1 MLNTGEI
8 LEKYLRGRM
17 SMTDLANI
25 LGISPQYISSVV
37 KNVKRP
43 SKNFLDKF
51 YMIFDVLDEDKKNI
65 ENYEE
70 FRRLPENFQKEYL
83 DLKIRENINL
93 DDKPEITKVPL
104 KAIVESGLG
113 NLNSLEKEEYI
124 NTTKAEY
131 INDES
136 FFIKIYSNELEP
148 EFKNKDLVLIDPKS
162 CADFYLLNNKLC
174 ILEYNEEI
182 FLKKIEYLKEIIIL
196 RCVSEKLNPIIITES
211 NIDKLKC
218 VGKVRQIIRYIE

>member
-8 LEKYLRGRM
+8 LEKHLKNRM

-25 LGISPQYISSVV
+25 LGITPQYISSVI

-51 YMIFDVLDEDKKNI
+51 YMIFNVLDEDKKNI
-65 ENYEE
+65 EDYEK

-83 DLKIRENINL
+83 ALKGRESIKLNST
-93 DDKPEITKVPL
+93 PEITRVPL
-104 KAIVESGLG
+104 KAIIESGLG

-124 NTTKAEY
+124 NTTRAEY
-131 INDES
+131 ITDES
-136 FFIKIYSNELEP
+136 FFIKIFSNELEP

-162 CADFYLLNNKLC
+162 CTDFNLLNNKLC
-174 ILEYNEEI
+174 ILEYNSEL
-182 FLKKIEYLKEIIIL
+182 FLRKVEYLKEVIIL
-196 RCVSEKLNPIIITES
+196 RCVNEKLNPIIITES
-211 NIDKLKC
+211 NINNLKC
-218 VGKVRQIIRYIE
+218 IGRVRQIIRYIE

>member
-65 ENYEE
+65 ENYEK

-83 DLKIRENINL
+83 ELKGRESIKLNSL
-93 DDKPEITKVPL
+93 PEITRVPL
-104 KAIVESGLG
+104 KAVVESGLG

-131 INDES
+131 ITDES

-162 CADFYLLNNKLC
+162 CTDFNLLNNKLC
-174 ILEYNEEI
+174 ILEYNNEL
-182 FLKKIEYLKEIIIL
+182 FLRKVEYLKEVIIL
-196 RCVSEKLNPIIITES
+196 RCVNEKLNPIIITET
-211 NIDKLKC
+211 NINSLKC
-218 VGKVRQIIRYIE
+218 IGRVRQIIRYIE